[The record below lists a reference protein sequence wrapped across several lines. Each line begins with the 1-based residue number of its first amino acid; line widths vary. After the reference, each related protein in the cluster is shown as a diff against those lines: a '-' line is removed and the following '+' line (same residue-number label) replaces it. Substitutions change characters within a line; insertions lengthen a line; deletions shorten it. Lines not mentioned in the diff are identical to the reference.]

1 MTADDLKQLILNG
14 FKSAKVQ
21 VIDTK
26 GTGDHFSA
34 IIISDEFEG
43 KSLVQRHQMVY
54 STVSKILTKE
64 LHALQLKTF
73 SSDEWSKNN

>member
-14 FKSAKVQ
+14 FKNAKVQ

-34 IIISDEFEG
+34 IVISDEFEG